1 MEEEY
6 DDDGKQDGLMEMY
19 DVIEEEEKQGT
30 GGEVTMQII

>member
-30 GGEVTMQII
+30 GGEVAMQII